1 MLNDLAH
8 LTKFNYTG
16 QLQVYHAS
24 YNNYGSKQ
32 LHFSWNGMVDITELI
47 ILDNNSGT
55 ERAYVQTKDRKQRCK
70 LFFPKVAA
78 N

>member
-24 YNNYGSKQ
+24 YKNYSSKE
-32 LHFSWNGMVDITELI
+32 LHFSWNGMVNTTELI
-47 ILDNNSGT
+47 ISDNSGT
-55 ERAYVQTKDRKQRCK
+55 ERAYVQTKDGKQRYK
-70 LFFPKVAA
+70 LFFPKVTA